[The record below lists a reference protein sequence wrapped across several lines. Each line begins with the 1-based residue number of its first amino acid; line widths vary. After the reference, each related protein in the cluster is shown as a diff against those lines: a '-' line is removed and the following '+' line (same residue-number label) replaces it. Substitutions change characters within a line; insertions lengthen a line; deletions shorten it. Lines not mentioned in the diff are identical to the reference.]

1 VDFLSIHDIIIVQ
14 LNMNMTTN
22 PNIVIRDLECFT
34 KRNICP
40 SADKNSKLKAV
51 ARAINPT
58 KYNIIGL
65 VDRSNSVILETRF
78 HNVRDCRG
86 RFARVV
92 GNRRSR

>member
-1 VDFLSIHDIIIVQ
+1 MINTQ
-14 LNMNMTTN
+14 LNMNTSTN

-40 SADKNSKLKAV
+40 SADKSSKLKAV

-65 VDRSNSVILETRF
+65 VDRSNHVILETRF
-78 HNVRDCRG
+78 HNVRDSRG

>member
-1 VDFLSIHDIIIVQ
+1 
-14 LNMNMTTN
+14 MNTTTN

-34 KRNICP
+34 KRSICP
-40 SADKNSKLKAV
+40 SADKHSKLKAV

-58 KYNIIGL
+58 KYNIVGL

-78 HNVRDCRG
+78 HNVRDSRG